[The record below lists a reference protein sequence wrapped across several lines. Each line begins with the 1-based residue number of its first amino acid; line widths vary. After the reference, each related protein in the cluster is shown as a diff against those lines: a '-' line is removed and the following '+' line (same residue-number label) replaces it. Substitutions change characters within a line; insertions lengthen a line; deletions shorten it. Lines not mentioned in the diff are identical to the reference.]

1 MGGALAFG
9 LYNHFILVG
18 PDHVSQIPIMGWGLL
33 FQITAVFLAITE
45 GLGVGVSLWGLKN
58 ILQQEVVQ

>member
-1 MGGALAFG
+1 MEKF
-9 LYNHFILVG
+9 
-18 PDHVSQIPIMGWGLL
+18 L
-33 FQITAVFLAITE
+33 FQITAVLLAITE